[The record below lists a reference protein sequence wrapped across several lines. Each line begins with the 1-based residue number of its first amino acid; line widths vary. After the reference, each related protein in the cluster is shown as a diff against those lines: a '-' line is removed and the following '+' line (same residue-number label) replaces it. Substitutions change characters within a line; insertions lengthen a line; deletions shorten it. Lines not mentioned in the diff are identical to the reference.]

1 MVGTNDYTNENNKFY
16 NSTVQAISRGG
27 VDCATKVGALC
38 AHFID
43 IGAPV
48 KTRVENGISKIFN
61 FRSQNIDMS
70 DQAVFILKY
79 LGFQNK
85 EGK

>member
-1 MVGTNDYTNENNKFY
+1 MR
-16 NSTVQAISRGG
+16 AR
-27 VDCATKVGALC
+27 
-38 AHFID
+38 
-43 IGAPV
+43 V
-48 KTRVENGISKIFN
+48 KNHMENGLSKIFN
-61 FRSQNIDMS
+61 LRGQNIDMS